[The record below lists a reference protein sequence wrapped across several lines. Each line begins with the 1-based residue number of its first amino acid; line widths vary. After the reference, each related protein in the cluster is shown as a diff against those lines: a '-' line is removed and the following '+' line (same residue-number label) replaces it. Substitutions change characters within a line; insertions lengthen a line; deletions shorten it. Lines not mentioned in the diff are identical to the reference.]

1 MNMTKSNFKNKV
13 KDWFII
19 QRIRLTNFAKEHK
32 YISAFIGIFL
42 MSSIVAL
49 IVFATDGDPYEHVS
63 VSEGTATPTSISG
76 SDKIDTTKTFST
88 IVYNI
93 RYKLSPDETG
103 DAPVAMDEVV
113 IKAKLPKDL
122 DVDWITQ
129 DIEATYEMSE
139 TDTEKILTMTMYQVT
154 VGEVINK
161 QLYLKVNNVRE
172 GIKISPDISIM
183 NGDSEVKKLTDENIT
198 VTVAVDKVVPLT
210 AKLVSGVASSS
221 NDAEGFTG
229 RYVPFGILVGI
240 DKKYLKDKFGITVDS
255 LEGLYFNSDIEL
267 ILEATQEVKGVT
279 SQIELEENKNYFG
292 LYDKRSNLLPSM
304 PHYIQDYSQDSV
316 YNSGTVNSF
325 KKSNEGVSGSSQEP
339 SSNPKLWLIGKS
351 EINLK
356 IGEEYIE
363 YGVSTRENGEDI
375 CTSNS
380 NCTIAITNSYNE
392 TVGEINTSKKGNY
405 TITYTYKDGKYNVTT
420 LTRKVSVS
428 GNKTS
433 QTLDGV
439 EYYLAGNENIVL
451 LTGNNYSAGLL
462 TKSDTGEYENYTGD
476 YGFRIT
482 DKDGVEITNESG
494 EPISVSELAPGEYK
508 FEYTIEVQSSEEPSI
523 DEENPGTEEENSN
536 IEEDQVTTTEPATQS
551 ITLTRTVTVAD
562 NYTYTKAGTIKANTI
577 YAASDGE
584 FEGPQIYFNGATT
597 PDYCNSGNHCEVTYY
612 DSLGVT
618 DVGEPNSSRAGT
630 YLAVYTV
637 TVNPD
642 ENNPVGYVIQTS
654 NYVNFQTK
662 YSFKITGI
670 KSDGTITLY
679 GEDFIALG
687 SYFVTAKSER
697 PTDVED
703 DITVNLKA
711 SIKKGEGL
719 ENIEETASVNNPNYS
734 AGTKTN
740 ILTFNTIDSLGA
752 LTPLSG
758 TDTLAYGEEVIL
770 RSVFYYSNDGDD
782 NIGTLTTTIPVGLG
796 TSTNNSASPFTMTEY
811 SSSLEDTEP
820 YYINDSLKDKI
831 SVTYY
836 ACKINSA
843 GSGCEGETTPY
854 TSFNELND
862 DLATNTDLKL
872 AYVTYTIQDVEPGT
886 EVDFRLR
893 LVTNIGNH
901 AGTVTMTPTSLC
913 DDVPVENINNAS
925 IGITAFKART
935 NVFVDG
941 SEQDII
947 INGANTSNSTWSI
960 YPTVTLPAET
970 VNTNAAGI
978 NELDSVTVVVTLPE
992 GLNYVYNE
1000 NYDIPAVSDGGRTLT
1015 YELRGK
1021 HVNEWIDPIY
1031 FDVSYDINIPSGEQ
1045 KPVSVLI
1052 QAKSTTGVEDA
1063 SSDKL
1068 RTATRTITYQN
1079 NEIVAH
1085 ALYTSNTA
1093 IAKETSFDVNTA
1105 LYNNSNIA
1113 RSNLDI
1119 VTLLPYND
1127 VSNEDSYTGTYTISN
1142 LPEGALCSTSLP
1154 TLIADND
1161 RLVSGQ
1167 EITWEDC
1174 SNYADNNYLG
1184 VTAIRVN
1191 GINLE
1196 KAEVYNQTMTI
1207 TPTANKTGDVYNI
1220 NSYLIM
1226 DRTPTEE
1233 NQSTRRVAN
1242 SKSLKVEVI
1251 SKQITGTVWEDFDA
1265 NGIMD
1270 STEKK
1275 VSGVT
1280 LKLYNS
1286 ENDELI
1292 KTTTSDEKG
1301 EYRLTDLEPGT
1312 YYVVAEYNTA
1322 KYGVTAPQVTLDK
1335 SITSSFRSTGDEVV
1349 GDDNPS
1355 DEDEDSTQ
1363 GSDSNQNEENDA
1375 ENDNEDDTTSGDE
1388 QEPCEGEDCDAT
1400 GEEEEEPSTPN
1411 SVVRTDDIVISEN
1424 TKAIRDINLGL
1435 ALRKEYSV
1443 KVRKYVTRAI
1453 TTNNLG
1459 VSTIKEY
1466 GNATLAKL
1474 DVKDISNLSIKV
1486 VYTIELEN
1494 TGYYPG
1500 YIYAVK
1506 DYVPDGMQF
1515 NPDYEENAGWVMTD
1529 YGYLEN
1535 DTLFDELVQ
1544 AGEKKYLTIAFD
1556 IVRKE
1561 AGSFVNYAEVED
1573 EDLQILIVGGSR
1585 LEEGDGNE

>member
-49 IVFATDGDPYEHVS
+49 IVFATNSDEYAGRVS
-63 VSEGTATPTSISG
+63 VTASAQQKSVSSSEEITNIKS
-76 SDKIDTTKTFST
+76 FST
-88 IVYNI
+88 VVYDI
-93 RYKLSPDETG
+93 SYGLSIADLPSDQ
-103 DAPVAMDEVV
+103 VV
-113 IKAKLPKDL
+113 TRDQVI
-122 DVDWITQ
+122 
-129 DIEATYEMSE
+129 IEATFNEGVDAE
-139 TDTEKILTMTMYQVT
+139 WLTQDMEATYQLSNDNRT
-154 VGEVINK
+154 LTATIYQTQVGVLNNK
-161 QLYLKVNNVRE
+161 QLYLKVNNVPNGTNVVTSIR
-172 GIKISPDISIM
+172 IKESTASEFTDIGTKS
-183 NGDSEVKKLTDENIT
+183 IT
-198 VTVAVDKVVPLT
+198 VESTKVDLT
-210 AKLVSGVASSS
+210 AKLVAGTAYKSQDYA
-221 NDAEGFTG
+221 DG
-229 RYVPFGILVGI
+229 RLAPFGILVGI
-240 DKKYLKDKFGITVDS
+240 DKGKLTNGNS
-255 LEGLYFNSDIEL
+255 LEGLYFDTNVDL
-267 ILEATQEVKGVT
+267 VLEATQVV
-279 SQIELEENKNYFG
+279 SDNQVQIELMSGEENKNYFG

-304 PHYIQDYSQDSV
+304 PHYIRDYSQDSV
-316 YNSGTVNSF
+316 YNSGTVNSL
-325 KKSNEGVSGSSQEP
+325 KKSNEGVSGSNVETK
-339 SSNPKLWLIGKS
+339 NPDLYLIGEKT
-351 EINLK
+351 IQLQV
-356 IGEEYIE
+356 GDTYTE
-363 YGVSTRENGEDI
+363 YGVSITENGDAI
-375 CTSNS
+375 CTTDSTRS
-380 NCTIAITNSYNE
+380 GCTRTITKEDGTPINDEDDITSATGTYTISYSYSEGNDNVTTLVRTVEVSEKE
-392 TVGEINTSKKGNY
+392 TVTLGDSVYSLRDSKNIVLKTGSRYTDPGLLKDGNVFRDYESNITIGDVSIPEVNTEEPGTY
-405 TITYTYKDGKYNVTT
+405 TITYTVEDA
-420 LTRKVSVS
+420 
-428 GNKTS
+428 
-433 QTLDGV
+433 QT
-439 EYYLAGNENIVL
+439 
-451 LTGNNYSAGLL
+451 
-462 TKSDTGEYENYTGD
+462 
-476 YGFRIT
+476 
-482 DKDGVEITNESG
+482 
-494 EPISVSELAPGEYK
+494 P
-508 FEYTIEVQSSEEPSI
+508 EEPDT
-523 DEENPGTEEENSN
+523 DEENPESEES
-536 IEEDQVTTTEPATQS
+536 TTEPETQS
-551 ITLTRTVTVAD
+551 ITLTRTVTVVD
-562 NYTYTKAGTIKANTI
+562 NYTYTKAGTIIAKTHT
-577 YAASDGE
+577 AASDGT
-584 FEGPQIYFNGATT
+584 FSDPQVNINGEDKACTGG
-597 PDYCNSGNHCEVTYY
+597 NSCTVTYY
-612 DSLGVT
+612 DPITNEEVSV
-618 DVGEPNSSRAGT
+618 NKNKAGT
-630 YLAVYTV
+630 YKAVYSV
-637 TVNPD
+637 TGD
-642 ENNPVGYVIQTS
+642 GYVIQTS
-654 NYVNFQTK
+654 NTVNIQTK
-662 YSFKITGI
+662 YLLKIIGI

-679 GEDFIALG
+679 GDDFAALG
-687 SYFVTAKSER
+687 SYFVTVKSER
-697 PTDVED
+697 PEGITQ
-703 DITVNLKA
+703 DIPVTLKA
-711 SIKKGEGL
+711 SIKGL
-719 ENIEETASVNNPNYS
+719 DEVSESDPVNNPNYS
-734 AGTKTN
+734 TGTKTN
-740 ILTFNTIDSLGA
+740 TLTFNTTDSSGT
-752 LTPLSG
+752 LTPLSS

-796 TSTNNSASPFTMTEY
+796 TSTNNPTSPFTMTEY

-820 YYINDSLKDKI
+820 YYINSNNDKLKDKEI
-831 SVTYY
+831 TVKYY
-836 ACKINSA
+836 ACKINSD
-843 GSGCEGETTPY
+843 GSDCEGEGKTY
-854 TSFNELND
+854 NSFNELND
-862 DLATNTDLKL
+862 ALDENTELRL

-913 DDVPVENINNAS
+913 DDVPVENVNNAS

-947 INGANTSNSTWSI
+947 INGANTSSSTWSI
-960 YPTVTLPAET
+960 YPTVTLPAEN
-970 VNTNAAGI
+970 VNTNVAGI
-978 NELDSVTVVVTLPE
+978 DELSEVRIIVTLPD

-1000 NYDIPAVSDGGRTLT
+1000 NYDIPTVSDGGKTLT
-1015 YELRGK
+1015 YILKGK

-1052 QAKSTTGVEDA
+1052 QATTPDKISDA
-1063 SSDKL
+1063 SLENS
-1068 RTATRTITYQN
+1068 RTTTRTITYQN

-1196 KAEVYNQTMTI
+1196 KAQVYNQTMTI

-1322 KYGVTAPQVTLDK
+1322 KYGISPYQVTLDR

-1349 GDDNPS
+1349 DDDNPS

-1375 ENDNEDDTTSGDE
+1375 ENNNEDDTTSGDE

-1400 GEEEEEPSTPN
+1400 GEEEEDPSTPN

-1424 TKAIRDINLGL
+1424 TRAIRDINLGL
-1435 ALRKEYSV
+1435 ALRKEYSI

-1515 NPDYEENAGWVMTD
+1515 NPDYEENAGWVKTD

-1573 EDLQILIVGGSR
+1573 EDLQILVVGGSR

>member
-1 MNMTKSNFKNKV
+1 MNMTKSNFKNKI
-13 KDWFII
+13 KDWFLI

-49 IVFATDGDPYEHVS
+49 IVFAVNDDPYAGKVS
-63 VSEGTATPTSISG
+63 VTASVEQKNVSSSEEVTSINS
-76 SDKIDTTKTFST
+76 FST
-88 IVYNI
+88 IVYDVS
-93 RYKLSPDETG
+93 YGLSIADLSSGQT
-103 DAPVAMDEVV
+103 VVRDEV
-113 IKAKLPKDL
+113 I
-122 DVDWITQ
+122 
-129 DIEATYEMSE
+129 IEATFNEGIDAE
-139 TDTEKILTMTMYQVT
+139 WLTQDMEASYALSNNNRTVT
-154 VGEVINK
+154 VTLYQTQVGQLNNK
-161 QLYLKVNNVRE
+161 QLYLKVNNVPD
-172 GIKISPDISIM
+172 GKTISTNIKIKESTSSDFTDLGTKDIKVTS
-183 NGDSEVKKLTDENIT
+183 KK
-198 VTVAVDKVVPLT
+198 VPLT
-210 AKLVSGVASSS
+210 ARLVSGTAYKSQ
-221 NDAEGFTG
+221 DYEDG
-229 RYVPFGILVGI
+229 RLAPFGILVGF
-240 DKKYLKDKFGITVDS
+240 DKTNLTNGNS
-255 LEGLYFNSDIEL
+255 LEGLYFDTNVDL
-267 ILEATQEVKGVT
+267 VLEATQVVNNNQV
-279 SQIELEENKNYFG
+279 QIELMSGDNYKNYFG
-292 LYDKRSNLLPSM
+292 LYNRKSNLLPSM
-304 PHYIQDYSQDSV
+304 PHHEQDYTQYSV
-316 YNSGTVNSF
+316 YNSGTVNSLE
-325 KKSNEGVSGSSQEP
+325 KSSEGVSGSNVQTK
-339 SSNPKLWLIGKS
+339 NPDLYLIGDKTI
-351 EINLK
+351 ELQV
-356 IGEEYIE
+356 GDTYYE
-363 YGVSTRENGEDI
+363 YGVSTTENGNAI
-375 CTSNS
+375 CTTDSTRNE
-380 NCTIAITNSYNE
+380 CTRTINNERGASVAQNDITKNVGTYTITYKYEGENDSVTTLTRTVKVVNKE
-392 TVGEINTSKKGNY
+392 TQALGDSVYSLKGNKHIILPIGSRYSEQGLLKDGNNFYDYNSIITSGDAQIPEISTEEPGTY
-405 TITYTYKDGKYNVTT
+405 TITYTVEDA
-420 LTRKVSVS
+420 
-428 GNKTS
+428 
-433 QTLDGV
+433 QTPQTPD
-439 EYYLAGNENIVL
+439 
-451 LTGNNYSAGLL
+451 
-462 TKSDTGEYENYTGD
+462 
-476 YGFRIT
+476 
-482 DKDGVEITNESG
+482 
-494 EPISVSELAPGEYK
+494 
-508 FEYTIEVQSSEEPSI
+508 I
-523 DEENPGTEEENSN
+523 DEENPDSETEESNTEEENQG
-536 IEEDQVTTTEPATQS
+536 EPTEPQS
-551 ITLTRTVTVAD
+551 ITLTRTVTVVD
-562 NYTYTKAGTIKANTI
+562 GYTYTKAGTIIAKTHT
-577 YAASDGE
+577 AASDGT
-584 FEGPQIYFNGATT
+584 FSDPQVNINGEDKACTGG
-597 PDYCNSGNHCEVTYY
+597 NSCTVTYY
-612 DSLGVT
+612 DPITNEEVSV
-618 DVGEPNSSRAGT
+618 NKNKAGT
-630 YLAVYTV
+630 YKAVYSV
-637 TVNPD
+637 TGD
-642 ENNPVGYVIQTS
+642 GYVIQTS
-654 NYVNFQTK
+654 NTVNIQTK
-662 YSFKITGI
+662 YLLKITGI

-679 GEDFIALG
+679 GDDFVALG

-697 PTDVED
+697 PEGITQ
-703 DITVNLKA
+703 DIPVTLKA
-711 SIKKGEGL
+711 SIKGSD
-719 ENIEETASVNNPNYS
+719 EEVPESDPVNNPNYS
-734 AGTKTN
+734 TGTKTN
-740 ILTFNTIDSLGA
+740 TLTFNTTDSSGA
-752 LTPLSG
+752 LTPLSS

-796 TSTNNSASPFTMTEY
+796 TSTNNPASPFTMTEY
-811 SSSLEDTEP
+811 SSELEDTEP
-820 YYINDSLKDKI
+820 YYINSNNDKLKDKEI
-831 SVTYY
+831 TVKYY
-836 ACKINSA
+836 ACKIKSD
-843 GSGCEGETTPY
+843 GSGCEGEATAY
-854 TSFNELND
+854 NSFNELND
-862 DLATNTDLKL
+862 ALATNNELKL
-872 AYVTYTIQDVEPGT
+872 AYVTYTIENVEPGT

-901 AGTVTMTPTSLC
+901 AGTVTMTSTSTYDEKASDSLTTK
-913 DDVPVENINNAS
+913 DVTGSSSV
-925 IGITAFKART
+925 GITAFKART
-935 NVFVDG
+935 SVFVDG

-947 INGANTSNSTWSI
+947 INGANTSSSTWAI
-960 YPTVTLPAET
+960 YPTVTLPTES

-978 NELDSVTVVVTLPE
+978 NELDNVTVVVTLPD

-1000 NYDIPAVSDGGRTLT
+1000 NYDIPTVSNGGKTLT
-1015 YELRGK
+1015 YVLRGK

-1031 FDVSYDINIPSGEQ
+1031 FDVSYDINIPSGTG
-1045 KPVSVLI
+1045 KTVSVLI
-1052 QAKSTTGVEDA
+1052 QAESTNEIVDA
-1063 SSDKL
+1063 SSDVA
-1068 RTATRTITYQN
+1068 RTTTRTITYQN

-1105 LYNNSNIA
+1105 LYNNSSDVQN
-1113 RSNLDI
+1113 NLDI

-1161 RLVSGQ
+1161 SLVSGQ
-1167 EITWEDC
+1167 EISWEDC
-1174 SNYADNNYLG
+1174 SNYASDNYLG

-1196 KAEVYNQTMTI
+1196 RTQVYNQSMTI

-1226 DRTPTEE
+1226 DRTSTEE
-1233 NQSTRRVAN
+1233 NQSTRRVVN

-1322 KYGVTAPQVTLDK
+1322 KYGVSPYQVTLDK
-1335 SITSSFRSTGDEVV
+1335 SITSSFRSTGEEIEE
-1349 GDDNPS
+1349 DDTTS

-1363 GSDSNQNEENDA
+1363 ESDSSQNEESDT
-1375 ENDNEDDTTSGDE
+1375 EDSNEDDTTSGDE
-1388 QEPCEGEDCDAT
+1388 QEPCEGEDCDVT

-1411 SVVRTDDIVISEN
+1411 SVVRTDDIVITEN
-1424 TKAIRDINLGL
+1424 TRAVRDINLGL

-1506 DYVPDGMQF
+1506 DYVPDGMTF

-1556 IVRKE
+1556 ITRKE

-1573 EDLQILIVGGSR
+1573 DDLQILVVGGSR